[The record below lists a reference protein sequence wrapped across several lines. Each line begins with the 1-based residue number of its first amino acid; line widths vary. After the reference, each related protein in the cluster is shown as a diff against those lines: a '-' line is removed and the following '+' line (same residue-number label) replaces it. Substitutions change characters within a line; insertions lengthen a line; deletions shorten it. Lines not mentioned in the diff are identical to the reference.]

1 MEYILSI
8 GTNMGNRQDNIDSC
22 VKAMGLLPG
31 TRVLAQSPVYETQ
44 PIGFAHQQS
53 FYNIAVKVQSDFEPN
68 EMLGACLGIEAGFGR
83 IRQFKNGPRIIDVDL
98 IFAQDLRINTKN
110 LTLPHPRWQERRF
123 VLQPILDLFPT
134 GNAYGFDI
142 KGSLDKIDG
151 QGIKAIGSVK

>member
-1 MEYILSI
+1 
-8 GTNMGNRQDNIDSC
+8 MGNRQDNIDSC
-22 VKAMGLLPG
+22 VKAIGLLPN
-31 TRVLAQSPVYETQ
+31 TIVLAQSPIYETQ

-98 IFAQDLRINTKN
+98 IFAQDKRVSTKN

-134 GNAYGFDI
+134 GTAYGFDI

-151 QGIKAIGSVK
+151 QGIMMVK